1 MQSTAAIMENIDLLK
16 AKAYQIIAR
25 CKDEMREPSEIEL
38 ERGKAII
45 RRIELLQRDLKLKGT
60 T

>member
-38 ERGKAII
+38 ERGRAII

>member
-1 MQSTAAIMENIDLLK
+1 MQSPAAIEESIDLLK
-16 AKAYQIIAR
+16 AKAHKIIAR

-38 ERGKAII
+38 ERGRAII